1 MLLHSSFGSKLICI
15 IEVIS
20 KKAPAYFLMEQQ
32 FINQLIALLCK
43 GGSSSLIK
51 DLLRETDQDGDSR
64 NWTVEEIENA
74 INYLNWINKNFG
86 ASDAMVIINNL
97 VREYNIDLAQVK

>member
-1 MLLHSSFGSKLICI
+1 
-15 IEVIS
+15 
-20 KKAPAYFLMEQQ
+20 MEQEL
-32 FINQLIALLCK
+32 INQLVSLLCK

-74 INYLNWINKNFG
+74 INYLTWINKNFT
-86 ASDAMVIINNL
+86 AADATVIVNNL
-97 VREYNIDLAQVK
+97 VRDYKLNLAELQNTKG

>member
-1 MLLHSSFGSKLICI
+1 
-15 IEVIS
+15 
-20 KKAPAYFLMEQQ
+20 MEQQ
-32 FINQLIALLCK
+32 LINQLITLLCK

-74 INYLNWINKNFG
+74 NNYLTWINKNFS
-86 ASDAMVIINNL
+86 AADALAIVNNL
-97 VREYNIDLAQVK
+97 RKEYNLDLSKA

>member
-1 MLLHSSFGSKLICI
+1 
-15 IEVIS
+15 
-20 KKAPAYFLMEQQ
+20 MEQEL
-32 FINQLIALLCK
+32 INQLVSLLCK

-74 INYLNWINKNFG
+74 VNYLTWINKNFTAAD
-86 ASDAMVIINNL
+86 ASIIVNNL
-97 VREYNIDLAQVK
+97 VREYKLNVSEIQNTKG